1 MVIRLWVYYLYSCLP
16 NCRKAVGLSGGKA
29 EEAGND
35 LSSNLVLMVV
45 ALAKTLVIQFCFNNL
60 LSSCFILLNLLL
72 PGLAFD

>member
-35 LSSNLVLMVV
+35 LSSELVLMVDGTDKNTCDP
-45 ALAKTLVIQFCFNNL
+45 ALL
-60 LSSCFILLNLLL
+60 
-72 PGLAFD
+72 